1 MKISEILSTKGAEVV
16 TMAPDAT
23 IRDLVDVMAQHN
35 IGAVIVS
42 ADGEVIEGI
51 VSERDVV
58 RHLSDI
64 PSLEGTPVRAIMT
77 AVVQTTTLGNSVD
90 GLRRQMTDARVR
102 HVPVIEDG
110 RMVGIVSIGDVVKS
124 SIDELEFERDQLSKY
139 VSQ

>member
-1 MKISEILSTKGAEVV
+1 MKISEILSTKGADVV
-16 TMAPDAT
+16 TMAPEAT

-42 ADGEVIEGI
+42 ADGEAIEGI

-58 RHLSDI
+58 RHLASI

-110 RMVGIVSIGDVVKS
+110 RLVGIVSIGDVVKS